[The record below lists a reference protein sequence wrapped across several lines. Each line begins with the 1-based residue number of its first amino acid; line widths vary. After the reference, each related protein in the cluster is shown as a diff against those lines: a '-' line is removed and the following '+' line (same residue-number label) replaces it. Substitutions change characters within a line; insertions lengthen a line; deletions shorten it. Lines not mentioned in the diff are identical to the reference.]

1 MRRLVLVRRGG
12 TALAGAAEARM
23 KLARVETEAREAS
36 GRAFDAWEDELRIV
50 VAAIPAGA
58 RIERCAAAPRPPD

>member
-1 MRRLVLVRRGG
+1 
-12 TALAGAAEARM
+12 M

-36 GRAFDAWEDELRIV
+36 GRAFDAWEDEFRIV

-58 RIERCAAAPRPPD
+58 RIERCAAAPRPPDLTSG